1 MQAYE
6 QSLMPSESGIAQ
18 APWLRVVVAVL
29 TKQLGAELYGMP
41 GYGLTLKGRVPD
53 GFIAAPHDMRPADPA
68 LGRAILSGRFALGGG
83 RMSVQGSGDPWNRP
97 SPTRAFALELHRFA
111 WLPAVLSQG
120 DAGAREALRLFGLW
134 QQTFRKWTPFAWGE
148 AVVARRLINLSVAAR
163 RLSAIGAPADVAQLA
178 QSMAEQGRH
187 LLRLHEEEYAAEKAV
202 ALVALGCALAG
213 PTGDRFRAKG
223 LKRLPRALKKAVMID
238 GSHASRSAEQ
248 GLDLLY
254 DLLMV
259 EDGLNQR
266 GLPVPET
273 VSQHI
278 DRLTRFVRVLSH
290 PDGSLCGFQGSE
302 GVGAG
307 RVTPALVHDD
317 SRPHG
322 QTATPNL
329 LDHGRYH
336 RLVGRSLHVVVD
348 SGEPRQGAMGFA
360 ACDYP
365 MAFEASG
372 GRDKLIVSP
381 GWSPNQS
388 DRQDM
393 RVVREG
399 NTLSIGEKPLLA
411 PVGGKFGELL
421 NYTLE
426 GDRYKVRSRR
436 VDAEDSGTLLEME
449 HEGWREQYGVKHE
462 RRLYVD
468 TQRDELRGEDRLT
481 PVEAKLD
488 KVTTGPFIIAFRLH
502 PEVQASM
509 ARDKKSV
516 LLRGPGGRGWWFR
529 HDAREVALTHGVIFE
544 GGLTR
549 KTTMIELKGVCRP
562 DVASRVRWKLSPA
575 ES

>member
-6 QSLMPSESGIAQ
+6 QSSAPSESGIVQ
-18 APWLRVVVAVL
+18 TPWLRVVRSVL

-41 GYGLTLKGRVPD
+41 GYALTLKGRVPD
-53 GFIAAPHDMRPADPA
+53 GFIAAPHDMRPADPV

-97 SPTRAFALELHRFA
+97 SPTRSFALELHRFA
-111 WLPAVLSQG
+111 WLSAVLSQG
-120 DAGAREALRLFGLW
+120 DPGAKEALRLFGLW

-163 RLSAIGAPADVAQLA
+163 RLSAIGAPADVAALA

-187 LLRLHEEEYAAEKAV
+187 LLRLNEEEYTAEKAV
-202 ALVALGCALAG
+202 ALIALGCVLAG
-213 PTGDRFRAKG
+213 PTGDRFRNKG
-223 LKRLPRALKKAVMID
+223 LKLLPKALKKTVLID

-266 GLPVPET
+266 GLAVPET

-302 GVGAG
+302 GLSNG
-307 RVTPALVHDD
+307 RVAAALVHDD

-322 QTATPNL
+322 QTLAPNL

-336 RLVGRSLHVVVD
+336 RLIGRSLHVIVD
-348 SGEPRQGAMGFA
+348 SGEPRQGAMGYA

-411 PVGGKFGELL
+411 PVGGKFGEML

-481 PVEAKLD
+481 PVEAKVEKL
-488 KVTTGPFIIAFRLH
+488 TTGPFIIAFRLH
-502 PEVQASM
+502 PEVQASL

-529 HDAREVALTHGVIFE
+529 HDAREVTLTHGVIFE

-549 KTTMIELKGVCRP
+549 KTTVIELKGVSRP
-562 DVASRVRWKLSPA
+562 DTASRVRWKLSPA

>member
-6 QSLMPSESGIAQ
+6 QSSTPSESGIAQ
-18 APWLRVVVAVL
+18 TPWLRVVTAIL

-41 GYGLTLKGRVPD
+41 GYALTLKGRVPD
-53 GFIAAPHDMRPADPA
+53 GFIAAPHDMRPADPV

-83 RMSVQGSGDPWNRP
+83 RMSVQGSGDPWNRA
-97 SPTRAFALELHRFA
+97 SPTRSFALELHRFA
-111 WLPAVLSQG
+111 WLPAVLGQG
-120 DAGAREALRLFGLW
+120 DAGAREAFRLFGLW

-148 AVVARRLINLSVAAR
+148 AVVARRLINLAVAAR
-163 RLSAIGAPADVAQLA
+163 RMSAIGTPADVATLA

-187 LLRLHEEEYAAEKAV
+187 MLRLHEEEYAAEKAV
-202 ALVALGCALAG
+202 ALIALGCVLAG
-213 PTGDRFRAKG
+213 PTGDRFRNRG
-223 LKRLPRALKKAVMID
+223 LKLLPKALKKTVMID

-254 DLLMV
+254 DLLMI

-266 GLPVPET
+266 GFAVPET
-273 VSQHI
+273 ISQHI

-302 GVGAG
+302 GLAAG
-307 RVTPALVHDD
+307 QVVPALVHDD
-317 SRPHG
+317 NRPHG
-322 QTATPNL
+322 QTAAPNL

-336 RLVGRSLHVVVD
+336 RLIGRSLHVIVD

-365 MAFEASG
+365 MAFEVSG

-411 PVGGKFGELL
+411 PVGGKFGEML

-481 PVEAKLD
+481 PVEAKIEKLM
-488 KVTTGPFIIAFRLH
+488 TGPFIIAFRLH

-544 GGLTR
+544 AGLTR
-549 KTTMIELKGVCRP
+549 KTTVIELKGVSRP
-562 DVASRVRWKLSPA
+562 DTASRVRWKLSPA

>member
-6 QSLMPSESGIAQ
+6 QPSTPESALS
-18 APWLRVVVAVL
+18 ATPWWRVLSAVL

-41 GYGLTLKGRVPD
+41 GYALTLRGRSPD
-53 GFIAAPHDMRPADPA
+53 GFIAAPHDMRPANA
-68 LGRAILSGRFALGGG
+68 VAGKAMLSGRFALGGA

-97 SPTRAFALELHRFA
+97 SPTRAFAMELHRFS
-111 WLPAVLSQG
+111 WLSSVLSQG
-120 DAGAREALRLFGLW
+120 DPGAREALRLFSIW
-134 QQTFRKWTPFAWGE
+134 QKTFRKWTPFAWGE
-148 AVVARRLINLSVAAR
+148 GVVARRLINLSVSAR
-163 RLSAIGAPADVAQLA
+163 RLSAIGTPEDVATLA

-187 LLRLHEEEYAAEKAV
+187 LLRLHEEDSAAEKAV
-202 ALVALGCALAG
+202 ALIALGCVLSG
-213 PTGDRFRAKG
+213 SVGDGFRKKG
-223 LKRLPRALKKAVMID
+223 LGLLPKALRKTVLID

-254 DLLMV
+254 DLLLI

-266 GLPVPET
+266 GMAVPEIVT
-273 VSQHI
+273 QHV
-278 DRLTRFVRVLSH
+278 DRLTRFIRVLSH
-290 PDGSLCGFQGSE
+290 PDGGLCGFQGAE
-302 GVGAG
+302 GLPPESVA
-307 RVTPALVHDD
+307 PALVHDD
-317 SRPHG
+317 NRPHG
-322 QTATPNL
+322 QTTAPNL

-336 RLVGRSLHVVVD
+336 RLSGRSLTVVVD
-348 SGEPRQGAMGFA
+348 TGEPRQGPMGFA

-365 MAFEASG
+365 MSFEVSG
-372 GRDKLIVSP
+372 GRDRLIVSP

-426 GDRYKVRSRR
+426 GSRYKIRSRR
-436 VDAEDSGTLLEME
+436 VDADESGSLLEME
-449 HEGWREQYGVKHE
+449 HDGWRADYGVKHE

-468 TQRDELRGEDRLT
+468 AQRDELRGEDRLT
-481 PVEAKLD
+481 PVEAKID
-488 KVTTGPFIIAFRLH
+488 KVLTGPYIILFRLH
-502 PEVQASM
+502 PEVQASL

-529 HDAREVALTHGVIFE
+529 HDARDVALTHGVVFE
-544 GGLTR
+544 GGQTR
-549 KTTMIELKGVCRP
+549 KTTMIELKGVSRP
-562 DVASRVRWKLSPA
+562 DSPSRVRWKLSPA
-575 ES
+575 EA

>member
-6 QSLMPSESGIAQ
+6 QSSAPSDSGLAHT
-18 APWLRVVVAVL
+18 PWLRVVTAVL
-29 TKQLGAELYGMP
+29 TKQMGAELYGMP
-41 GYGLTLKGRVPD
+41 GYVLTLKGRVPD
-53 GFIAAPHDMRPADPA
+53 GFVAAPHDMRPADPV

-97 SPTRAFALELHRFA
+97 SPTRSFALELHRFA
-111 WLPAVLSQG
+111 WLSALLSQG

-148 AVVARRLINLSVAAR
+148 AVVARRLINLSIAAR
-163 RLSAIGAPADVAQLA
+163 RLSAIGTPADVAALA

-202 ALVALGCALAG
+202 ALIALGCALAG
-213 PTGDRFRAKG
+213 ATGDRFRNRG
-223 LKRLPRALKKAVMID
+223 LKLLPKVLRKTVLID

-259 EDGLNQR
+259 EDGLSQR

-273 VSQHI
+273 VSLHI

-302 GVGAG
+302 GLSAG
-307 RVTPALVHDD
+307 RVAAALVHDD
-317 SRPHG
+317 NRPLG
-322 QTATPNL
+322 QTTTPNL

-336 RLVGRSLHVVVD
+336 RLIGRSLHVVVD
-348 SGEPRQGAMGFA
+348 SGEPRQGAMGYA

-399 NTLSIGEKPLLA
+399 NTLSIGEKPILA
-411 PVGGKFGELL
+411 PVAGKFGELL

-436 VDAEDSGTLLEME
+436 VDAEESGTLLEME

-481 PVEAKLD
+481 PVEAKVEKL
-488 KVTTGPFIIAFRLH
+488 TTGPFVIAFRLH
-502 PEVQASM
+502 PEVQASL

-549 KTTMIELKGVCRP
+549 KTTVIELRGVSRP
-562 DVASRVRWKLSPA
+562 DTASRVRWKLSPA